1 MPALCGVAL
10 LSLLKTLTNRHSG
23 LPWSRSCLRLC
34 YRFCLRFNLRFCLR
48 FCSRFYLRL
57 SRCKC
62 LSCSCFTGRFDFVFL
77 TFLLFGLLAIWW
89 FCLISIIYKR
99 FTSPDSIP
107 MLTPPFAE
115 SSMNSGSELPNP
127 PIDERILCRGFAPA
141 PCYANQ
147 NLE

>member
-34 YRFCLRFNLRFCLR
+34 YRFCLRFNLRFC
-48 FCSRFYLRL
+48 SRFYLRL

-77 TFLLFGLLAIWW
+77 SFLLFGLLAIWVA
-89 FCLISIIYKR
+89 CNLVVL
-99 FTSPDSIP
+99 PDFDHLQTVYLALLDTDAYTTVRGI
-107 MLTPPFAE
+107 FD
-115 SSMNSGSELPNP
+115 ELR
-127 PIDERILCRGFAPA
+127 E
-141 PCYANQ
+141 
-147 NLE
+147 